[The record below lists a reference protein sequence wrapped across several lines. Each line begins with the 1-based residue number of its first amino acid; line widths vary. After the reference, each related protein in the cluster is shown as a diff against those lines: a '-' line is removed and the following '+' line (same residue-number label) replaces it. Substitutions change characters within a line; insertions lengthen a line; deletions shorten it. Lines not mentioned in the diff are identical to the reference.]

1 VQVGG
6 VEVNAAKADIDRI
19 AEQVDARKRP
29 GAAGAAGGSSSGEGD
44 VLDDEQQQLLQELK
58 AAKAR

>member
-6 VEVNAAKADIDRI
+6 AEVNAAKADIDEV
-19 AEQVDARKRP
+19 AEHVDARKR
-29 GAAGAAGGSSSGEGD
+29 AAGAGD
-44 VLDDEQQQLLQELK
+44 VLDEEQQQLLQELK